1 MIPVDEILSTIPA
14 VCKKWQKITN
24 ATWFWALFRNVTL
37 VKPLSVPDFSTV
49 IPHMRKLVILRLDVD
64 LININRCIFANLRQ
78 LRQLTIS
85 VFGRSPMDVIE
96 LLLPVLSHLKY
107 IEIKGA
113 SFNIEQQCFL
123 AEKLNSVE
131 TFIITYAA
139 PVGPDDFLYMISKMQ
154 NLKCINISIKD
165 FKQKWANIVNKYCGK
180 IRFGHNMID
189 QIPSNL
195 LSYTRHMYHI

>member
-1 MIPVDEILSTIPA
+1 MIFVMIPVDEILSTIPA

-96 LLLPVLSHLKY
+96 LLLPVLSHL
-107 IEIKGA
+107 
-113 SFNIEQQCFL
+113 NIL
-123 AEKLNSVE
+123 KLKVPHLILNSSV
-131 TFIITYAA
+131 
-139 PVGPDDFLYMISKMQ
+139 FLLR
-154 NLKCINISIKD
+154 N
-165 FKQKWANIVNKYCGK
+165 
-180 IRFGHNMID
+180 
-189 QIPSNL
+189 
-195 LSYTRHMYHI
+195 